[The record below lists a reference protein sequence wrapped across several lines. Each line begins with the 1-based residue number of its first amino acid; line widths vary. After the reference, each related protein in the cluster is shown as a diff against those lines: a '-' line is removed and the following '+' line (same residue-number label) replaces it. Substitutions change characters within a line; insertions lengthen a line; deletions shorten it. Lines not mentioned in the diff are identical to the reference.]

1 MISRLGKILVMS
13 LASTLL
19 TTDANSDSNG
29 DAVKMKIG
37 DVFHRT
43 MKHWKY
49 SYTALDTTKAGVA
62 CMRWQHIEQ
71 KFLDDGIFE
80 AIGFSYS
87 VAKEEAAIRIAAS
100 SFATEYE
107 NPIAL
112 KIPSSR
118 NFRSM
123 CCQRMHATPA
133 FVVSKLV

>member
-87 VAKEEAAIRIAAS
+87 VAKEEAAIRIATQGCEEMARH
-100 SFATEYE
+100 YE
-107 NPIAL
+107 VTDCTCEI
-112 KIPSSR
+112 
-118 NFRSM
+118 
-123 CCQRMHATPA
+123 
-133 FVVSKLV
+133 VLVDDEVRVAPPQEVIDRLQ